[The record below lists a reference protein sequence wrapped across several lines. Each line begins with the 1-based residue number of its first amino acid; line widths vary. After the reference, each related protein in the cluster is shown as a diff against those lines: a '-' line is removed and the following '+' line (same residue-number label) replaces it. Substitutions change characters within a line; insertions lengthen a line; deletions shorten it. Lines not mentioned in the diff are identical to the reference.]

1 MHMHMHLH
9 MFHSLAPQASA
20 HTHLLTPH
28 TAYASRVR
36 PGGGALTA
44 AGLLPRATRLLAAG
58 DTLLAAGDTLLAAG
72 GDARAAISSLK
83 AAGTI

>member
-58 DTLLAAGDTLLAAG
+58 DTLLAAG